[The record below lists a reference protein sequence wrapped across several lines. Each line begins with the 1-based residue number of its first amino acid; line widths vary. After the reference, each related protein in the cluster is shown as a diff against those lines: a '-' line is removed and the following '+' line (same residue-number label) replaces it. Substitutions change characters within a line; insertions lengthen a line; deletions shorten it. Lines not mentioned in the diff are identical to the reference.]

1 MHIYFGLTEERP
13 RFELCIES
21 LNEGE
26 QTTSTLPI
34 RFNVNS
40 KARLKNTGNNTRV
53 DNLTLFLL
61 NRSIVTRLCYEK
73 TFTKEESH
81 PPHPPTRLLEIR
93 LPL

>member
-26 QTTSTLPI
+26 PTTSTLPI

-61 NRSIVTRLCYEK
+61 NRSIVAWLCYEK